1 MSLDWITVGAQ
12 IINFL
17 VLVWLLRRFLYAPI
31 MQAMDKREA
40 RIKARFSQAE
50 AREKQAAEQAHALET
65 SQRKLDADRATLMDE
80 ARSAADE
87 QEQELVARAKAQ
99 VDEQSRVWKRLVLR
113 EKEDFLAHL
122 QKTMTV
128 QVSELARAALEDL
141 ADSDLEPRIVR
152 VFCHMLEHLPD
163 SEREDFMAGYSKSG
177 ATIDVQTPI
186 DLADR
191 LRKDVRDA
199 LHAIVS
205 TDAAVN
211 FSTDKSM
218 SAGIIARAGSR
229 SVSWT
234 IDSYMKDLRA
244 RAESELA
251 TLEQPLDPAPD
262 EAPRQTESG
271 S

>member
-1 MSLDWITVGAQ
+1 MSLDWITISAQ

-31 MQAMDKREA
+31 MQAMDKREE
-40 RIKARFSQAE
+40 RIKARFAQAE
-50 AREKQAAEQAHALET
+50 AREKQAVDQTHALET
-65 SQRKLDADRATLMDE
+65 SQRELEANRAGLMDA
-80 ARSAADE
+80 ARRAADE
-87 QEQELVARAKAQ
+87 QEQELVARAKAE
-99 VDEQSRVWKRLVLR
+99 VDEQSRSWKRLVLR
-113 EKEDFLAHL
+113 EKEDFLTHL

-128 QVSELARAALEDL
+128 QVSELARAAIEDL
-141 ADSDLEPRIVR
+141 ADSELEPRIVR
-152 VFCHMLEHLPD
+152 VFCHMLEHLPE
-163 SEREDFMAGYSKSG
+163 SEREDFIAGYSKSG

-199 LHAIVS
+199 LHAIVGA
-205 TDAAVN
+205 DAAIN
-211 FSTDKSM
+211 FLTDKSM
-218 SAGIIARAGSR
+218 SAGIIAKTGSR

-244 RAESELA
+244 RAEGELA
-251 TLEQPLDPAPD
+251 TLEQPLNPALD
-262 EAPRQTESG
+262 KSEQQAESG